1 MTSKEFKTH
10 RGRASQGAEG
20 WPEYYYESGG
30 CGQALCSIP
39 LSLSLM
45 HTELANC
52 CLRVLRES
60 FPFLMGTLMED
71 F

>member
-1 MTSKEFKTH
+1 MGS
-10 RGRASQGAEG
+10 SQL
-20 WPEYYYESGG
+20 PEYDYESGG

-52 CLRVLRES
+52 RLRVLGVS
-60 FPFLMGTLMED
+60 FLFLMETLMED